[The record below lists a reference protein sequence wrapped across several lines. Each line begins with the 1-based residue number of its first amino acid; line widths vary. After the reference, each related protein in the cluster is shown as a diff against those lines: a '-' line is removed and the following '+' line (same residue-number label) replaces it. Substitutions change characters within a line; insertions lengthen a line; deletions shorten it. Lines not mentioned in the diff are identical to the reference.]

1 MIWVEIWRRSIF
13 KPNKTFLDIFTHFHN
28 ERNIFKPKA
37 TFLHLFTHADIPRT
51 PSPMSSHQLH
61 CQDYRDNVYI
71 FTYTFYLYVLR
82 TIKHPKR
89 IRFTYTFCVQLDVL
103 NTVPFQCTPLWP
115 DLLIRLIP
123 LYVYVLLIRLTSLP
137 LWSAPLTP
145 YTYTFNLYILRIRYT
160 YTYYIYFI
168 LTCNT
173 YIFYLQLNVEFPS
186 FFSNFLRNF
195 YSSNFSQNILPLFFS
210 KIFLRQFFPKYL
222 HRADS

>member
-1 MIWVEIWRRSIF
+1 
-13 KPNKTFLDIFTHFHN
+13 
-28 ERNIFKPKA
+28 
-37 TFLHLFTHADIPRT
+37 
-51 PSPMSSHQLH
+51 MSSHQLH

-89 IRFTYTFCVQLDVL
+89 IRFTYTFCVQLNVL
-103 NTVPFQCTPLWP
+103 NAVAFQCTPLWP

-145 YTYTFNLYILRIRYT
+145 YTYTYYLYVLLIRYT

-173 YIFYLQLNVEFPS
+173 YIFYLHLNVEFPS
-186 FFSNFLRNF
+186 FFSNFLGKLFIPQIFPKIFCLYFSPKYF
-195 YSSNFSQNILPLFFS
+195 YANFSQNIYTAPTP
-210 KIFLRQFFPKYL
+210 KISIKK
-222 HRADS
+222 